1 MEQPPSD
8 LVSAARNAEPPS
20 DLVSSQ
26 AQPSARQPARQPS
39 APPKDVEPEGIL
51 TKAAPYAK
59 GALASGAVGY
69 ATPEILTAAG
79 MVPSPMS
86 PFLLAGGQIA
96 RAGRIGSALTGAGG
110 YLAGQG
116 LKAVTPEKEKTAISF
131 PGVNITRGDIAETT
145 GEIVAPAAVGVAAK
159 FVTTSRPY
167 QALMS
172 IAEEKGAR
180 TGSLKAAANELANFR
195 NRKPVNQLLNTERLR
210 ASPNDI
216 ANYEKVLVKLQQA
229 DADTQKRIA
238 NDIAS
243 AELQAEAILNQYK
256 NLAERTLATNKA
268 MAQRI
273 LDEGDAKAK
282 KLIEGALDE
291 ANRKMQVR
299 GRAQAAGGVAERK
312 PQETLQQI
320 GNASEFESATG
331 GRIQQRINQ
340 VVSDEQKALNAA
352 YEAEKGNVNTL
363 ISSKESQ
370 GVGVAQTPAYKAIT
384 DYLDQ
389 KLGKGAFSK
398 SAFKQTVEPTLV
410 QSLNNIR
417 NAVGGIR
424 NAVDEAGNVVEVAG
438 KTPSFQALDEV
449 RRKLGDV
456 FAGKEVEGFK
466 NISKDQA
473 KELYQLI
480 RKAQVEYAGGK
491 DGVFDMMLRNY
502 SEGKDLLNALR
513 IPSGKK
519 IISKDLINPEYFTY
533 DPSGLSREFFST
545 RKKVQDLM
553 NLTKDPTFVE
563 QQASNHVARVLKDA
577 DAKGIKQYIEKNA
590 EWLDLMPNLRARLQN
605 HYSATA
611 SAESIV
617 PKTQALSKA
626 LKTEVG
632 ALPGLRQAEA
642 EKIRKEAARASE
654 EALATGK
661 KEAKQIM
668 AEGKEAAGKIQ
679 IPNEKFE
686 AIIGKGDTITQ
697 IRKLITEGNTDKL
710 RRASEV
716 IKSDPKVAAA
726 FKEAVKMELSQ
737 LDPRAAGSSAIRS
750 EWEAKMKPA
759 LLETGLIDD
768 ALAKQISERMRVVQL
783 TMEPNQVSQALIFIL
798 RQGLAGK
805 IGEIGMGK

>member
-1 MEQPPSD
+1 LSLQQKVKNTDDLQVKAMEDSFRND
-8 LVSAARNAEPPS
+8 KSARDALVAKQEAAGIFPENTAKFKETLAFLN
-20 DLVSSQ
+20 DKLVKG
-26 AQPSARQPARQPS
+26 RQPAERV
-39 APPKDVEPEGIL
+39 KVDVTEQGVKNAYERVREAMLNKRVMMEGLEAEVAQQVADIQR
-51 TKAAPYAK
+51 
-59 GALASGAVGY
+59 
-69 ATPEILTAAG
+69 
-79 MVPSPMS
+79 
-86 PFLLAGGQIA
+86 AGGQVQKGTNPA
-96 RAGRIGSALTGAGG
+96 
-110 YLAGQG
+110 
-116 LKAVTPEKEKTAISF
+116 
-131 PGVNITRGDIAETT
+131 T
-145 GEIVAPAAVGVAAK
+145 GEPAFYRVYK
-159 FVTTSRPY
+159 TSF
-167 QALMS
+167 
-172 IAEEKGAR
+172 E
-180 TGSLKAAANELANFR
+180 
-195 NRKPVNQLLNTERLR
+195 
-210 ASPNDI
+210 
-216 ANYEKVLVKLQQA
+216 
-229 DADTQKRIA
+229 
-238 NDIAS
+238 
-243 AELQAEAILNQYK
+243 
-256 NLAERTLATNKA
+256 
-268 MAQRI
+268 
-273 LDEGDAKAK
+273 
-282 KLIEGALDE
+282 ALD
-291 ANRKMQVR
+291 
-299 GRAQAAGGVAERK
+299 
-312 PQETLQQI
+312 P
-320 GNASEFESATG
+320 
-331 GRIQQRINQ
+331 
-340 VVSDEQKALNAA
+340 
-352 YEAEKGNVNTL
+352 
-363 ISSKESQ
+363 
-370 GVGVAQTPAYKAIT
+370 
-384 DYLDQ
+384 
-389 KLGKGAFSK
+389 
-398 SAFKQTVEPTLV
+398 
-410 QSLNNIR
+410 
-417 NAVGGIR
+417 
-424 NAVDEAGNVVEVAG
+424 
-438 KTPSFQALDEV
+438 V
-449 RRKLGDV
+449 RRKLGEA
-456 FAGKEVEGFK
+456 FNGKPVEGFEGLLTE
-466 NISKDQA
+466 QA
-473 KELYQLI
+473 KDLYGRI
-480 RKAQVEYAGGK
+480 RSIQVEYAGGV
-491 DGVFDMMLRNY
+491 DGPQDMLLRNY

-577 DAKGIKQYIEKNA
+577 DAKGIKQYIEKNG

-642 EKIRKEAARASE
+642 DKIRKEAAKASE

-726 FKEAVKMELSQ
+726 FKEAVKQELSQ